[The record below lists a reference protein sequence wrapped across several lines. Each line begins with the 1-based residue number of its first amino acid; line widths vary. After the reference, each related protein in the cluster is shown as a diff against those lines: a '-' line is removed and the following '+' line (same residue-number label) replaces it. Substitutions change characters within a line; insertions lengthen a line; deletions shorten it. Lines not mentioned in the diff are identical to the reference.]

1 MSEQSAFNQSQV
13 AQEAYVEPS
22 GVLDQLNLPPGAIRF
37 IRNNKK
43 ILQVTAAIVV
53 TGVVVVS
60 LYTSYRSKRLESAAS
75 SLSIS
80 MDAEGEA
87 KIKALEHVASEF
99 SGTPSALW
107 ASIELGHIGMKDK
120 EYKKAEEKYSFVR
133 DQVSEKNPI
142 YGLLTF
148 GIAQAREAG
157 QSYEEATSAYAD
169 LKKIEGYKDEGY
181 LGMARVLEA
190 QGQNQKALA
199 VYEEYLGS
207 FLGEEQNAGATRIIK
222 EKIVRLSV
230 QE

>member
-37 IRNNKK
+37 VRNNKR
-43 ILQVTAAIVV
+43 ILQVIGAIVV

-60 LYTSYRSKRLESAAS
+60 LYTSYRTKRLESAAS

-80 MDAEGEA
+80 MDAKGEA
-87 KIKALEHVASEF
+87 KITALEHVVAEY

-107 ASIELGHIGMKDK
+107 ATVELGHVAMKDK
-120 EYKKAEEKYSFVR
+120 DYKKAETNYLQVREKI
-133 DQVSEKNPI
+133 SEKNPL

-157 QSYEEATSAYAD
+157 QSYEEATSEYAA
-169 LKKIEGYKDEGY
+169 LKSIEGYKDEGY

-190 QGQNQKALA
+190 QGKNKKALA

-207 FLGEEQNAGATRIIK
+207 FLGEKQTPGATRIIK

>member
-37 IRNNKK
+37 IRKNKR
-43 ILQVTAAIVV
+43 ILQISAAIVATV
-53 TGVVVVS
+53 VVVVS
-60 LYTSYRSKRLESAAS
+60 LYTSYRTKLLESAAS

-87 KIKALEHVASEF
+87 KVTALEHVVSEY

-107 ASIELGHIGMKDK
+107 ASIELGHVAMKNND
-120 EYKKAEEKYSFVR
+120 YKNAEATYLQVR
-133 DQVSEKNPI
+133 DQTSEKSPI
-142 YGLLTF
+142 YGLVTF

-157 QSYEEATSAYAD
+157 QSYEEATSAYAE
-169 LKKIEGYKDEGY
+169 LKNIEGYKDDGY

-190 QGQNQKALA
+190 QGLNKKALA

-207 FLGEEQNAGATRIIK
+207 FLGKEQNAGATRIIK

>member
-1 MSEQSAFNQSQV
+1 MSKQSAFNQSQV

-22 GVLDQLNLPPGAIRF
+22 GVMDQLNLPPGAIRF
-37 IRNNKK
+37 VRNNKR
-43 ILQVTAAIVV
+43 ILQIFAAILV
-53 TGVVVVS
+53 TGVVSVS
-60 LYTSYRSKRLESAAS
+60 LYTSYRAKRLESAAS

-80 MDAEGEA
+80 MDAKGEA
-87 KIKALEHVASEF
+87 KITALEHVATEF

-107 ASIELGHIGMKDK
+107 ASIELAHIAMKEK
-120 EYKKAEEKYSFVR
+120 NYKKAETMYQQVR
-133 DQVSEKNPI
+133 DQISEKNPV

-157 QSYEEATSAYAD
+157 QSYGEATSAYAE
-169 LKKIEGYKDEGY
+169 LKNIEGYKDEGY

-190 QGQNQKALA
+190 QGQNKKAVD

-207 FLGEEQNAGATRIIK
+207 FLGKEQNAGATRIIK

-230 QE
+230 QK

>member
-37 IRNNKK
+37 IRNNKRT
-43 ILQVTAAIVV
+43 LQFIAAIVV
-53 TGVVVVS
+53 TAIVVVS
-60 LYTSYRSKRLESAAS
+60 LYSSYRKKRLESAAS

-80 MDAEGEA
+80 MEAEGDA
-87 KIKALEHVASEF
+87 KVTALEHVVSEF

-107 ASIELGHIGMKDK
+107 ATVELGHIAMKEKD
-120 EYKKAEEKYSFVR
+120 YKKAEANYLLVR

-157 QSYEEATSAYAD
+157 QSYEEATSAYD
-169 LKKIEGYKDEGY
+169 ELKKIEGYKDEGY

-190 QGQNQKALA
+190 QGQNKKALA

-207 FLGEEQNAGATRIIK
+207 FLGEEQNPGATRIIK